1 MLIPAGFTMIFVC
14 FPTKANPVAE
24 SMNYAIVMFSG
35 VIIIAVVYYFVH
47 GRKVYQGPVVFVRQL
62 DVGNF

>member
-1 MLIPAGFTMIFVC
+1 MIFVC
-14 FPTKANPVAE
+14 FPVTANPVAD

-35 VIIIAVVYYFVH
+35 VIFIALVYYFVH

-62 DVGNF
+62 EHSNF